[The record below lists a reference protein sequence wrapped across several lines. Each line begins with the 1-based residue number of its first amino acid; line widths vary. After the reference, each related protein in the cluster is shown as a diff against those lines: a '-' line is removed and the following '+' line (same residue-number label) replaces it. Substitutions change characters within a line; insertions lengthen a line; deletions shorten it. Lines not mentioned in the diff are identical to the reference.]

1 MKSFCRILI
10 CCLLTLSAGCVFLD
24 TDMISYGQKADGFD
38 EGVVAFNTSDY
49 QAALRMLQAPAENG
63 NVDAQYLL
71 GLIYINGLAD
81 GRRNSYMAEKWFGM
95 AAQAG
100 HTAAQVQLA
109 FLYQDSSAP
118 VYNPLAAY
126 RWFDILIAERPQYR
140 EMLDSLH
147 WSLLNQG
154 KLTEA
159 EEIDIIP
166 PKYVYYRG
174 LDYNDLF
181 PPR

>member
-1 MKSFCRILI
+1 MKSLCRILI

-81 GRRNSYMAEKWFGM
+81 GRRNSYMAENGSEWR
-95 AAQAG
+95 
-100 HTAAQVQLA
+100 L
-109 FLYQDSSAP
+109 
-118 VYNPLAAY
+118 
-126 RWFDILIAERPQYR
+126 RP
-140 EMLDSLH
+140 
-147 WSLLNQG
+147 G
-154 KLTEA
+154 
-159 EEIDIIP
+159 IP
-166 PKYVYYRG
+166 PLRFSWRSFIRILPLPSIIRWPHTG
-174 LDYNDLF
+174 GSTS
-181 PPR
+181 